1 MTRNKFD
8 CVGFGI
14 CAADYLC
21 LLPQYPQLDEK
32 TVLSAFSKQGGG
44 PVPTAL
50 VTLARLGAQ
59 VAYLGKTGNDSEGDF
74 VRQEMAREGVNVD
87 FVSSDPTGQTPNAF
101 IWVDGRSGKRTVVL
115 NRTQISAV
123 TPDELPLETLDA
135 KVWLIDGWEPAGTIR
150 VARTAKQRGNIV
162 VADFGSLREKIDA
175 MLPLVD
181 FPVVSE
187 NFIKQFFGKIEP
199 ETACRRLLEF
209 GARAAVVTCGPNG
222 CFGATECETWFQPA
236 FKVSVVDTT
245 GAGDVFHGA
254 FVFGILQEW
263 PLPRILHFA
272 SAVAAIKCTGL
283 GGRAAI
289 PDRNTAE
296 NFLATNAS
304 R

>member
-1 MTRNKFD
+1 MNRNKFD
-8 CVGFGI
+8 CIGFGI

-32 TVLSAFSKQGGG
+32 TVLTAFSKQGGG

-50 VTLARLGAQ
+50 VTLARLGAH
-59 VAYLGKTGNDSEGDF
+59 VAYLGKTGNDSEGEF

-115 NRTQISAV
+115 NRTQISEVA
-123 TPDELPLETLDA
+123 PDELPLEAMDA
-135 KVWLIDGWEPAGTIR
+135 KVWLIDGWEHAGTIR
-150 VARTAKQRGNIV
+150 VAREAKRRGQIV
-162 VADFGSLREKIDA
+162 VADFGSLRAKIDE

-187 NFIKQFFGKIEP
+187 NFVKQYWGEIEP
-199 ETACRRLLEF
+199 AAACQRLLEF

-222 CFGATECETWFQPA
+222 CFGATESDTYFQPA
-236 FKVSVVDTT
+236 FKVPVVDTT

-254 FVFGILQEW
+254 FVFGILQAW
-263 PLPRILHFA
+263 SLPRILRFA
-272 SAVAAIKCTGL
+272 SAVAAIKCTGF

-289 PDRNTAE
+289 PDRSTAE
-296 NFLATNAS
+296 NFLAVNAL
-304 R
+304 